1 MAKPKPISLT
11 EEGVITQ
18 DALLAYA
25 DGRLGAAD
33 SAQMEKLL
41 RDDPFAQD
49 ALEGIRSSQNKS
61 EISTAIT
68 NINTTL
74 REKTGAREHNKKG
87 IEIHWANYAYAAV
100 VLGVLIG
107 VGYVMI
113 HVLVNNSHNNLAEN
127 KNVPQAQESIP
138 VIETRKDTVKTDSLA
153 TLAQK
158 LVADSIATATA
169 AATKKTPDTIISP
182 GTQADA
188 NGYIAA
194 AVTSTAQVSDSKP
207 IEATSKNAM
216 AKSAANSES
225 KDKQSLDPGSPL
237 LLSAKSYFDSGD
249 YINAEKGY
257 KEVLAKDPEN
267 LDALYF
273 GGVSSYLN
281 RSWGLGETNFDK
293 LLKTN
298 AYTDGSKWYKANI
311 LIIKG
316 QKEEAKKLL
325 RDVSNSNS
333 RFKERAVKRYE
344 ELLK

>member
-1 MAKPKPISLT
+1 MAKPKPITLT

-25 DGRLGAAD
+25 EGRLGAAD
-33 SAQMEKLL
+33 SAQLEKLL

-49 ALEGIRSSQNKS
+49 ALEGMRSSQNKAD
-61 EISTAIT
+61 INTAIT
-68 NINTTL
+68 SINTKL
-74 REKTGAREHNKKG
+74 REKTGAREHKKKG

-100 VLGVLIG
+100 VLGVLVG
-107 VGYVMI
+107 VGYIMI
-113 HVLVNNSHNNLAEN
+113 HVLVNNSNNNLAEN
-127 KNVPQAQESIP
+127 KNVPQAQESTP
-138 VIETRKDTVKTDSLA
+138 VIEAKKDTIKTDSLTA
-153 TLAQK
+153 QAQK
-158 LVADSIATATA
+158 HISDSITTAIAMTTQKASDTTTSSATQKDLNGSMTTGNNAAQTA
-169 AATKKTPDTIISP
+169 DGKTTE
-182 GTQADA
+182 
-188 NGYIAA
+188 
-194 AVTSTAQVSDSKP
+194 AVSQ
-207 IEATSKNAM
+207 NAV
-216 AKSAANSES
+216 AKSATKSES
-225 KDKQSLDPGSPL
+225 KDKQGLDPGSPL

-316 QKEEAKKLL
+316 QKEDAKKLL

-333 RFKERAVKRYE
+333 RFKDRAVKRYE